1 MFDAIKARYRLYA
14 VFHSTQL
21 TMRLH
26 EQTWGKTPE
35 AQIGEEKKIRNVVFA
50 MFCCTFIVDSLNFG
64 QKKKCGNKIS
74 HVQRSKTKNIQKFA
88 R

>member
-35 AQIGEEKKIRNVVFA
+35 AQIGEEKK
-50 MFCCTFIVDSLNFG
+50 
-64 QKKKCGNKIS
+64 
-74 HVQRSKTKNIQKFA
+74 
-88 R
+88 